1 MWLKMSLTIRGM
13 MPKENQK
20 FMTSLKRDKRC
31 LKIEKLYHVT
41 QIRGMIPK
49 NQKLIVVEA

>member
-13 MPKENQK
+13 MPKTNQK